1 MTGDPSEVPTRSRL
15 VNKRFVLSNL
25 PKLHVVT
32 IEMLSFVDVITFQIL
47 NTPSLKKLSIGS
59 ETRTSFC
66 FLKSSGLALSDL
78 PALEEIAIGQG
89 CFTYSDSLCLR
100 SLPALK
106 RFTSGRD
113 SFFYIT
119 SLIIT
124 DVPQLANCMIDPSSL
139 NYLRSKKIDSSITV

>member
-1 MTGDPSEVPTRSRL
+1 M
-15 VNKRFVLSNL
+15 
-25 PKLHVVT
+25 
-32 IEMLSFVDVITFQIL
+32 
-47 NTPSLKKLSIGS
+47 PSLKKLSIGS

-106 RFTSGRD
+106 RFTSGRY

-124 DVPQLANCMIDPSSL
+124 GKGALMDRQVDVPQLANCTIDPSSL